1 MFMIQNI
8 TSVATQVVILFIII
22 AVGVILSK
30 RRKLNKER
38 VSGLIDIVVYIVTP
52 ANIIVSFQR
61 DFKGE
66 LISNLGFS
74 FLAAFIV
81 FFINCVMAKL
91 VIREKN
97 PDKNCVI
104 RFASAFP
111 NAGYFALPL
120 QKAILGDIGVFYGAA
135 YIGMFHCYIWTYG
148 VKLLTKKPD
157 SPVHDRAENRHHE
170 FKPLSPLKMIL
181 LNPPIIGIIIG
192 ILFFVL
198 EIKIPKI
205 ILSPMESF
213 ASLNTPLPMLIVGF
227 YLANA
232 NLKATFSNLWVYIG
246 AFLRLIA
253 SPAIALLVCMLL
265 KTDSGVATSCII
277 ACSAPSAALSG
288 MLAQK
293 FGRDT
298 EVPAGMITF
307 TTIVCIITM
316 PVMVALAQ
324 YLF

>member
-1 MFMIQNI
+1 MFENI
-8 TSVATQVVILFIII
+8 SSVATQVVILFIII
-22 AVGVILSK
+22 GVGVILSK
-30 RRKLNKER
+30 CRVLNKER

-61 DFKGE
+61 EFKGE
-66 LISNLGFS
+66 LIFNLGFS
-74 FLAAFIV
+74 FLAAFII

-91 VIREKN
+91 MIREKN

-135 YIGMFHCYIWTYG
+135 YIAMFHCYIWTYG
-148 VKLLTKKPD
+148 VKLLKKPD
-157 SPVHDRAENRHHE
+157 AEKDTVHKQSAA
-170 FKPLSPLKMIL
+170 FQSLKKIL
-181 LNPPIIGIIIG
+181 LNPPIIGIFIG
-192 ILFFVL
+192 IIFFVTQVKL
-198 EIKIPKI
+198 PNI
-205 ILSPMESF
+205 ILSPLQAF
-213 ASLNTPLPMLIVGF
+213 AELNTPLPMLIIGF

-232 NLKATFSNLWVYIG
+232 DLKATFSNLWVYIG

-253 SPAIALLVCMLL
+253 SPAIALLICFIL
-265 KTDSGVATSCII
+265 KADSSVATSCII

-293 FGRDT
+293 FDRDT

-324 YLF
+324 FLF